1 MEPIPPEILLDDVPP
16 ELGRIGQRLR
26 DLVHETLPDAIERV
40 RPGWRIIGYDLPV
53 GPRRTVFFAWILPQ
67 QEHIHLGFVH
77 GLALDDPLRLLDG
90 QPGVKFARWT
100 TFERP
105 DQLVEDPLRAL
116 LEQAAFVA
124 GLPREDRGA
133 MLAAGS

>member
-1 MEPIPPEILLDDVPP
+1 M
-16 ELGRIGQRLR
+16 
-26 DLVHETLPDAIERV
+26 
-40 RPGWRIIGYDLPV
+40 
-53 GPRRTVFFAWILPQ
+53 PQ

-105 DQLVEDPLRAL
+105 DQLIEDPLRAL
-116 LEQAAFVA
+116 LGQAAFVA

>member
-53 GPRRTVFFAWILPQ
+53 GPRRTVFFAWIMPQ

-105 DQLVEDPLRAL
+105 DQLIEDPLRAL
-116 LEQAAFVA
+116 LGQAAFVA

-133 MLAAGS
+133 MLAAES